1 MLIKDLLKRDLSRKI
16 EEIIQVD
23 QADEQS
29 VYDEIT
35 DYVVTDRMRD
45 SYATLLKAIAEGPA
59 APDERVG
66 VWISG
71 FFGSGKSSFAK
82 NLGYVLANPTVLAQ
96 PAAELFK
103 AQVQDAQIAALVDS
117 INARIPT
124 EVVMFDIQKDRA
136 QTGQGNLSI
145 SPFMYRVLLRKLDY
159 AQDFDIA
166 ELEISLEA
174 EGLLPDFIARFNARY
189 AADDERN
196 VWERRGRSG
205 SQVWN
210 RAGAILHELDP
221 RTYPSSDSFARGLAQ
236 NRVEVSPQFLVQ
248 RSFELMERRRPSKAL
263 AFIIDEVGAY
273 VAFSQDRLED
283 LRAVVEEFGKQS
295 KNRVKARTIVGPT
308 WVIVTAQERLDEVT
322 SAMGDDKKVLL
333 AKVQDRFQY
342 RVDLSPADI
351 REVATRRVLSKTEPS
366 ERQLDQLFTGHQG
379 QLITATRIERT
390 TRRTDFGA
398 VEFTQFYPYL
408 PHYIELSIDIVSG
421 IRLQPG
427 ATRHIGGS
435 NRTIISQVYQMLV
448 NERTRF
454 ADRQVG
460 ALVTLDCIYELIEAQ
475 VGSAKQKD
483 ISDIDER
490 PKDDPTVRAWAGRV
504 ARVIALLEY
513 VRDLPRTPANIAAL
527 LVDEVGRPAPVPA
540 VEQALAWLVKAD
552 FVRETDQGFKLQTAQ
567 EKNWTTE
574 RKGFLEPRPKERNEI
589 KREMLGSIFAEAAF
603 KTYNYRGL
611 KNFRVGITVDG
622 ARVGDEGQVPL
633 ALVVADDETDLPLK
647 RDQTVTEIRQKSQ
660 EHQISWVF
668 PLTPEIDDLVANVYA
683 SRQMIARYNALQ
695 AQNKINSEEATSLS
709 GERAEEER
717 LKRRLRDKL
726 SEALVNGIGVFRGRT
741 KDSSELGRAP
751 AEIFKRLFD
760 LYVPDLY
767 PKLELGAR
775 SLKGS
780 EAEEVLK
787 AANLNALPQVFYG
800 NDNGLGLVV
809 QEGQK
814 FVLNSSAPIAKEVLD
829 YLRAEHSYG
838 NRVTGR
844 GLEEH
849 FRGIGYGWDLDV
861 LQLVLAVLLRAGA
874 IEVTHQGRRF
884 RNHQDPQC
892 RVPLVNNVAFR
903 AAGFAPRESIDLK
916 TLINAVKSYEQ
927 LTGDEVDVE
936 EGAIAAA
943 FKKLAGDET
952 NALLPVIAEARANQ
966 LPVQPILDDFR
977 TTLLGIQ
984 SAASDDCV
992 RILAGEGVSFKE
1004 TRDRVRAIRAAV
1016 SDSNL
1021 ARLRQARNVLRELW
1035 PELRE
1040 RGADPDL
1047 AAEAAE
1053 LEALIGAE
1061 TFFEQLAAIETTSG
1075 AIQAEHCRL
1084 YLSRHRER
1092 YRAFAQ
1098 AIEDIRSRVEWA
1110 LVPEETRD
1118 LTLQPLSARM
1128 CVDDEADAATDL
1140 LPGDATRCVHCG
1152 ATLGQI
1158 ESDLA
1163 AVTALKARVIARIQ
1177 ELTAP
1182 EQPIARIRIAEFF
1195 SAPLDTPEAV
1205 DAAVEALRAEH
1216 HKLVAEG
1223 ALVVLE

>member
-1 MLIKDLLKRDLSRKI
+1 MTEHHMLIKDVLKRDLSRKI

-29 VYDEIT
+29 VYEEIT

-82 NLGYVLANPTVLAQ
+82 NLGYVLANPTVLGQ

-103 AQVQDAQIAALVDS
+103 TQVQDARIAALVDS

-145 SPFMYRVLLRKLDY
+145 SPFLYRVLLRRLGY
-159 AQDFDIA
+159 AEDFDIA

-189 AADDERN
+189 AAADERN

-221 RTYPSSDSFARGLAQ
+221 RTYPSPDSFARGLAQ
-236 NRVEVSPQFLVQ
+236 NRVEVSAQFLVQ

-263 AFIIDEVGAY
+263 TFIIDEVGAY

-295 KNRVKARTIVGPT
+295 KNRAKARKIVGPT

-351 REVATRRVLSKTEPS
+351 REVATRRVLSKTEAG
-366 ERQLDQLFTGHQG
+366 ERQLEQLFAGHQG

-454 ADRQVG
+454 AERQVG
-460 ALVTLDCIYELIEAQ
+460 TLVTLDSIYELIEAQ

-490 PKDDPTVRAWAGRV
+490 PKDDPLVRAWAGRV

-513 VRDLPRTPANIAAL
+513 VRDLPRTPVNIAAL
-527 LVDEVGRPAPVPA
+527 LVDEVGRPVPVSA

-574 RKGFLEPRPKERNEI
+574 RKSFLEPRPKERNEI

-603 KTYNYRGL
+603 RTYIYRGL

-633 ALVVADDETDLPLK
+633 VLVVADDEADVPVK
-647 RDQTVTEIRQKSQ
+647 RDQTVTESRQKGQ
-660 EHQISWVF
+660 EHHIIWVF
-668 PLTPEIDDLVANVYA
+668 PLTPEIDDLIANLYA

-726 SEALVNGIGVFRGRT
+726 SEALVNGIGIFRGRT
-741 KDSSELGRAP
+741 KDASELGRAP
-751 AEIFKRLFD
+751 TEIFKRLFD

-775 SLKGS
+775 SLKGN

-787 AANLNALPQVFYG
+787 AANLNALPQVFYS

-814 FVLNSSAPIAKEVLD
+814 YVLNPNAPIAKEVID

-844 GLEEH
+844 NLEDH
-849 FRGIGYGWDLDV
+849 FRGIGYGWDLDI
-861 LQLVLAVLLRAGA
+861 LQLVLAVLLRAQRAYQEQGLKANQRLPITRVNMVCAEPMPGERALLDEFVQELEPAVLGQLVRVVFERMKLAGEAGSLLKIEEELRDA
-874 IEVTHQGRRF
+874 IEAAKRQWKAR
-884 RNHQDPQC
+884 P
-892 RVPLVNNVAFR
+892 R
-903 AAGFAPRESIDLK
+903 A
-916 TLINAVKSYEQ
+916 EQ
-927 LTGDEVDVE
+927 LTLFPE
-936 EGAIAAA
+936 ERRAIAEQLTIYDVAQISDEA
-943 FKKLAGDET
+943 FWSE
-952 NALLPVIAEARANQ
+952 AEAR
-966 LPVQPILDDFR
+966 V
-977 TTLLGIQ
+977 
-984 SAASDDCV
+984 
-992 RILAGEGVSFKE
+992 
-1004 TRDRVRAIRAAV
+1004 
-1016 SDSNL
+1016 
-1021 ARLRQARNVLRELW
+1021 
-1035 PELRE
+1035 
-1040 RGADPDL
+1040 
-1047 AAEAAE
+1047 
-1053 LEALIGAE
+1053 LEALQQYAERAANGQGYRRRLFAGDAARGFAFIDVCQRRYDVVLMNPPFGAASKGWKAP
-1061 TFFEQLAAIETTSG
+1061 FEKAYPRTKNDLYAAFVERGLAWLHRGGMLG
-1075 AIQAEHCRL
+1075 AIT
-1084 YLSRHRER
+1084 SRTGFFLTSFQKWREEILLKEAR
-1092 YRAFAQ
+1092 PTVVA
-1098 AIEDIRSRVEWA
+1098 
-1110 LVPEETRD
+1110 D
-1118 LTLQPLSARM
+1118 LGYG
-1128 CVDDEADAATDL
+1128 V
-1140 LPGDATRCVHCG
+1140 
-1152 ATLGQI
+1152 
-1158 ESDLA
+1158 
-1163 AVTALKARVIARIQ
+1163 
-1177 ELTAP
+1177 
-1182 EQPIARIRIAEFF
+1182 
-1195 SAPLDTPEAV
+1195 LDTAMVET
-1205 DAAVEALRAEH
+1205 AAYCLE
-1216 HKLVAEG
+1216 
-1223 ALVVLE
+1223 VL